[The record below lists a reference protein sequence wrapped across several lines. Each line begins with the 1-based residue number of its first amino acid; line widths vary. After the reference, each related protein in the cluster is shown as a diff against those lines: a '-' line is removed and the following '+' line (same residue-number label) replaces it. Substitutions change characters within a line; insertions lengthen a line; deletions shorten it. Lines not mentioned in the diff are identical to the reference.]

1 MPQRETQKP
10 ISSLSRTELLSLAAV
25 LIGALLTFASTFTF
39 GWVYDDPPQIP
50 QNPNLEWSRF
60 GFLVTHQL
68 WASVAGMEG
77 RFYRPLLTFWFLI
90 NKSLFGLNP
99 HYFHV
104 TTVLAHVAATAL
116 AFFVARTLLKDAGAA
131 LFAAAIFAVHPL
143 QVESASWI
151 SSVNDSLAAALC
163 FASFLTYRKART
175 AARNPA
181 VWWALAGILFFL
193 ALLTKEVSIL
203 LPGII
208 LVDLVLV
215 YLVPADPLP
224 VNPLPLNRSSE
235 SRSAAQAT
243 SSQHSSNSV
252 AIAAIATYGAVA
264 VLWLTL
270 RSWALGGTAA
280 ISSSL
285 PWSTTL
291 LSAPK
296 VVLFNLYRAVLP
308 VGLSPHYD
316 FRLIE
321 SPGSQ
326 FLLTLLALL
335 ALAALAVLAATRDPR
350 LWVAFAW
357 LIFPMLPTLNLRWMN
372 EDDFI
377 HDRYLYMS
385 MLGVALLAASAYAR
399 IRDWI
404 KTKWPAMQL
413 FRPLAAC
420 VVVILAFASAIQS
433 EYWATDVTLFA
444 RAVDR
449 APDNE
454 WAQLNYGS
462 ALSARGKFAE
472 AAPHFARSYELKPGW
487 RAADFAGFAY
497 QQSGDLSQ
505 AERWF
510 RSALQLDPSLAN
522 AWFGLAQVSLLQH
535 LPKQAITNLRKA
547 LQLEPSADGYHYALG
562 TALEQVSQRS
572 AAIEEYQTELQLHPY
587 QTGARKALERLQS
600 PAQ

>member
-1 MPQRETQKP
+1 VPQLEAQKP
-10 ISSLSRTELLSLAAV
+10 ISSLTRIELLSLAAV
-25 LIGALLTFASTFTF
+25 LIGTLLTFASTFTF

-77 RFYRPLLTFWFLI
+77 RFYRPLLTLWFLI

-104 TTVLAHVAATAL
+104 TNVLAHVAATAL
-116 AFFVARTLLKDAGAA
+116 AFFIARASLKDAGAA

-163 FASFLTYRKART
+163 FASFLIYRKAR
-175 AARNPA
+175 AAPRNPA
-181 VWWALAGILFFL
+181 VWWTLTGILFLL
-193 ALLTKEVSIL
+193 ALLTKEVSIV

-208 LVDLVLV
+208 LVDLILVHPVL
-215 YLVPADPLP
+215 ADPVLADP
-224 VNPLPLNRSSE
+224 RPSPGARGE
-235 SRSAAQAT
+235 ARAT
-243 SSQHSSNSV
+243 SSRRSANSV
-252 AIAAIATYGAVA
+252 VIAAIATYGAVA
-264 VLWLTL
+264 IFWLTL

-280 ISSSL
+280 VSSSL

-296 VVLFNLYRAVLP
+296 VALFNLYRAVLP
-308 VGLSPHYD
+308 MGLSPHYD

-321 SPGSQ
+321 SPGPQ
-326 FLLTLLALL
+326 FLFTLLALL
-335 ALAALAVLAATRDPR
+335 TLAALAIFAAIRDPR

-385 MLGVALLAASAYAR
+385 MLGAALLAASAYAGV
-399 IRDWI
+399 RDWI

-449 APDNE
+449 APNNE

-462 ALSARGKFAE
+462 ALSARGKFAD

-505 AERWF
+505 AEHWF
-510 RSALQLDPSLAN
+510 RTALQLDPSLAN
-522 AWFGLAQVSLLQH
+522 AWFGLAQVSLQQH
-535 LPKQAITNLRKA
+535 LPEPAITYLRKA
-547 LQLEPSADGYHYALG
+547 LELEPSADGYHYALG
-562 TALEQVSQRS
+562 TALEQVSQPG
-572 AAIEEYQTELQLHPY
+572 AAIEEYKTELQLHPY
-587 QTGARKALERLQS
+587 QTGARTALDRLQP
-600 PAQ
+600 PAR